1 MLTREYLVHSWTS
14 YLDVFPIGLS
24 LISRPKKC
32 NTMHKRNLPFRT
44 VKAGGK
50 KKREE
55 VDSIVSCFPQISVL
69 KPERCQS
76 GLVSHIH
83 QDQQTFAGYTVYF
96 ILNSQ
101 WNPFFLSWS
110 RLMSQFTAHW
120 SSIPP
125 PAAGDLLWVS
135 ETYERDGGRCVA
147 QLSTKSKSP
156 DMQQQLR
163 TECSTRLWSSS
174 WTTLLSGHPLHSSLW
189 HEYIVDMPVWICWT
203 RSCVMEQLETSK
215 RNLKLSQM
223 FNYKKKKRIFG
234 FVCYSQKIKK
244 ILCLNLKV
252 NVPFKETPGK

>member
-1 MLTREYLVHSWTS
+1 MQYNAQKKSPLSNSKSW
-14 YLDVFPIGLS
+14 GE
-24 LISRPKKC
+24 
-32 NTMHKRNLPFRT
+32 
-44 VKAGGK
+44 K

-101 WNPFFLSWS
+101 WNPVDSPFFPSWS

-163 TECSTRLWSSS
+163 TECSTRLSILSRYKMYTIYTCQDSSK
-174 WTTLLSGHPLHSSLW
+174 
-189 HEYIVDMPVWICWT
+189 T
-203 RSCVMEQLETSK
+203 RTQQRC
-215 RNLKLSQM
+215 
-223 FNYKKKKRIFG
+223 
-234 FVCYSQKIKK
+234 
-244 ILCLNLKV
+244 
-252 NVPFKETPGK
+252 

>member
-24 LISRPKKC
+24 LISRPKKY

-101 WNPFFLSWS
+101 WNPVDSPFFPSWS

-125 PAAGDLLWVS
+125 
-135 ETYERDGGRCVA
+135 
-147 QLSTKSKSP
+147 
-156 DMQQQLR
+156 QQQGIYCEWAKHMKG
-163 TECSTRLWSSS
+163 TEVDVWHNCRPSQNLLTCNSSS
-174 WTTLLSGHPLHSSLW
+174 GLNAQRDCDQAVEPLYCLVIHYIHHYGMSILLTCLCGFA
-189 HEYIVDMPVWICWT
+189 EQDPVWWNNWKH
-203 RSCVMEQLETSK
+203 L
-215 RNLKLSQM
+215 
-223 FNYKKKKRIFG
+223 
-234 FVCYSQKIKK
+234 
-244 ILCLNLKV
+244 
-252 NVPFKETPGK
+252 KET

>member
-44 VKAGGK
+44 VKAGGG

-101 WNPFFLSWS
+101 WNPVDSPFFPSWS

-120 SSIPP
+120 SSIPPP

-174 WTTLLSGHPLHSSLW
+174 WTTIVWSSTTFITMAWVYCWHACVDLL
-189 HEYIVDMPVWICWT
+189 
-203 RSCVMEQLETSK
+203 
-215 RNLKLSQM
+215 N
-223 FNYKKKKRIFG
+223 
-234 FVCYSQKIKK
+234 K
-244 ILCLNLKV
+244 ILCDGTTGNI
-252 NVPFKETPGK
+252 